1 MTHPERL
8 AHGVLGA
15 DAAALLEGD
24 RPVDV
29 LVGIPSFQNART
41 IGHVVRAVEAGLRKH
56 FGDRRCLIA
65 VSDGASTDG
74 TLQAA
79 MAATTAGDEEPLLL
93 DPKVEPPDKLAM
105 TYAGPSGKGSAFRAI
120 FELGAAVEARAC
132 AVLDADLRSV
142 SPAWVDHLV
151 GPVLEHGYD
160 LVTPLYARHKL
171 DGTITN
177 SIAFP
182 LTAALYGRRV
192 RQPIG
197 GDFGFSGRLAAHWAG
212 KQVWDTD
219 VARFGVDI
227 WMTTVALCEGFRVCQ
242 SVLGAKLHDA
252 KDPGRDLGPMFR
264 QVVGSLFALAGRYVD
279 RWADSD
285 RIADVPTFGFRT
297 ATSAEEIRVNLDR
310 LIWRFVEGY
319 VAEQGLWRQVLA
331 PQHFDAVTDAI
342 HQAGERPEGLVL
354 DVELWARICYD
365 YLVAY
370 NAQVI
375 DHDRLVSSMI
385 PLYFAR
391 TATFVREA
399 AGDTPER
406 AEERIAAFAEVFLAA
421 KPYLVERWR
430 EAGRPRR
437 LGDQRVPGDD
447 HREGDDTSEFL
458 AIRSP

>member
-1 MTHPERL
+1 LERL
-8 AHGVLGA
+8 SHGVLS
-15 DAAALLEGD
+15 DEAAALLDGD

-56 FGDRRCLIA
+56 FPDRRCLIA
-65 VSDGASTDG
+65 VSDGNSTDG
-74 TLQAA
+74 TVAAA
-79 MAATTAGDEEPLLL
+79 MAATTLGDEELLLL
-93 DPKVEPPDKLAM
+93 DPKVDPPDKLAL
-105 TYAGPSGKGSAFRAI
+105 TYVGLSGKGSAFRAI
-120 FELGAAVEARAC
+120 FELAATLRVRGC

-142 SPAWVDHLV
+142 SPAWIDRLV
-151 GPVLEHGYD
+151 GPVLEHGHD

-182 LTAALYGRRV
+182 LTAALYGRRL

-212 KQVWDTD
+212 KQVWSTD

-227 WMTTVALCEGFRVCQ
+227 WMTTVALCEGFSVCQ

-279 RWADSD
+279 RWAEADG
-285 RIADVPTFGFRT
+285 IADVPTFGFRT
-297 ATSAEEIRVNLDR
+297 ATSTEEIRVNLDR

-319 VAEQGLWRQVLA
+319 VVEHEVWEEVLA
-331 PQHFDAVTDAI
+331 AQHFDGVKEAI
-342 HQAGERPEGLVL
+342 DRAGDRPEGLVL
-354 DVELWARICYD
+354 PVELWARICYD
-365 YLVAY
+365 YLLAY
-370 NAQVI
+370 NTQAI

-391 TATFVREA
+391 TATFV
-399 AGDTPER
+399 
-406 AEERIAAFAEVFLAA
+406 
-421 KPYLVERWR
+421 
-430 EAGRPRR
+430 
-437 LGDQRVPGDD
+437 QRVPGED
-447 HREGDDTSEFL
+447 RRKGDDTSEFL
-458 AIRSP
+458 AIKSP

>member
-1 MTHPERL
+1 
-8 AHGVLGA
+8 VLS
-15 DAAALLEGD
+15 DEAAAMLDGD

-56 FGDRRCLIA
+56 FPDRRCLIA
-65 VSDGASTDG
+65 ISDGNSTDG
-74 TLQAA
+74 TVSAA
-79 MAATTAGDEEPLLL
+79 MAATIEGDEDLLLL
-93 DPKVEPPDKLAM
+93 DPKVDPPDRVAL
-105 TYAGPSGKGSAFRAI
+105 TYVGTSGKGLAFRAI
-120 FELGAAVEARAC
+120 FELAATMDARAC

-142 SPAWVDHLV
+142 SPSWIDRLV
-151 GPVLEHGYD
+151 GPVLGHGYD

-182 LTAALYGRRV
+182 LTAALYGRRL
-192 RQPIG
+192 RQPI
-197 GDFGFSGRLAAHWAG
+197 
-212 KQVWDTD
+212 
-219 VARFGVDI
+219 GVDI
-227 WMTTVALCEGFRVCQ
+227 WMTTVALCEGFSVCQ

-279 RWADSD
+279 RWASSD
-285 RIADVPTFGFRT
+285 GITDVTTFGFRT
-297 ATSAEEIRVNLDR
+297 ATSTEEIRVSLDR

-319 VAEQGLWRQVLA
+319 VAEHELWEQVLA
-331 PQHFDAVTDAI
+331 PQHFDGVKEAI
-342 HQAGERPEGLVL
+342 SQAGDRPEGFVL
-354 DVELWARICYD
+354 PVELWARICYD
-365 YLVAY
+365 YLLAY
-370 NAQVI
+370 NTQEI

-399 AGDTPER
+399 ADDTPEQ

-421 KPYLVERWR
+421 KPYLIERWSKS
-430 EAGRPRR
+430 GRPRR
-437 LGDQRVPGDD
+437 LGDQRVPGED
-447 HREGDDTSEFL
+447 RRKGDDTSEFL
-458 AIRSP
+458 AIKSP

>member
-1 MTHPERL
+1 MERL
-8 AHGVLGA
+8 SHGVLSD
-15 DAAALLEGD
+15 DAAALLDGD

-56 FGDRRCLIA
+56 FPDRRCLIA
-65 VSDGASTDG
+65 VSDGNSPDG
-74 TLQAA
+74 TVEAA
-79 MAATTAGDEEPLLL
+79 MAATTDGDEELLLL
-93 DPKVEPPDKLAM
+93 DPKVERPDKLAM
-105 TYAGPSGKGSAFRAI
+105 TYVGLSGKGSAFRAI
-120 FELGAAVEARAC
+120 FELAAAVGARGC

-142 SPAWVDHLV
+142 SPAWIDRLI
-151 GPVLEHGYD
+151 GPVLDHGHD

-182 LTAALYGRRV
+182 LTASLYGRRL

-212 KQVWDTD
+212 KQVWSTD

-227 WMTTVALCEGFRVCQ
+227 WMTTVALCEGFSVCQ

-279 RWADSD
+279 RWSETDG
-285 RIADVPTFGFRT
+285 IADVPTYGFRT
-297 ATSAEEIRVNLDR
+297 ATSTEEIRVNLDR
-310 LIWRFVEGY
+310 LVWRFVEGY
-319 VAEQGLWRQVLA
+319 VAENELWREILA
-331 PQHFDAVTDAI
+331 AQHFDGVKEAI
-342 HQAGERPEGLVL
+342 HQASERPEGFVL
-354 DVELWARICYD
+354 PVELWARICYD
-365 YLVAY
+365 YLLAY
-370 NAQVI
+370 NAQEI
-375 DHDRLVSSMI
+375 DQDRLVSSMI

-399 AGDTPER
+399 ADDTPEQ

-421 KPYLVERWR
+421 KPYLIERWS
-430 EAGRPRR
+430 AQGRPRR
-437 LGDQRVPGDD
+437 LGDQRVPGSE
-447 HREGDDTSEFL
+447 HRKGDDTSEFL
-458 AIRSP
+458 AIKSP